1 MKFFIRIKRPSFSF
15 LFAFLF
21 CLKVFAQDQKVDR
34 LYSVGEGEPGYSVA
48 VYQGDKII
56 LERQYGSAAL
66 EYDIHISSETVFDI
80 GSIGK
85 QFTAAAILLLEL
97 EGKLSLSDP
106 VYKYIENLPRYKLG
120 DPTIEHL
127 LNQTSGI
134 REVDPFLEVAD
145 IYFRDYRSQSQM
157 VNIITKIED
166 LAFAPGDY
174 FYYTN
179 ANYVL
184 LASVIE
190 QASGQ
195 SYTSYL
201 EENIFD
207 PLGMDR
213 TFVDRNVYTKIKN
226 RALGYTEDEGR
237 YYKTNLYFLKYVGDG
252 QILTTARDMFKWHQN
267 LKHSTIGSPEL
278 WKKMYTKAILNDG
291 TTINFG
297 LGAEFETH
305 NGYDAMG
312 FDGMIRAGF
321 VSKYLYFPVLDMAFF
336 TAQNTFDWEF
346 RDRFFQ
352 FVDLY
357 VPMAESKSQPIHQ
370 FEEIN
375 LTKQELEKYEGN
387 YLFYRHDED
396 RKANIVQLKNDQLF
410 VFTLDGDRVAKL
422 VPIGNDQFYFG
433 EDRDAIVTFGIN
445 GDKKHYTYDEL
456 DHTIPWVFNEYE
468 PFEHSDRELREF
480 EGTYYNEDF
489 QLSKKLELENGVL
502 FYYWKN
508 GAWREEMTSLSKDL
522 MEIPSSP
529 IEFIRNGNNQLSG
542 FSIMGL
548 VFQKM

>member
-1 MKFFIRIKRPSFSF
+1 
-15 LFAFLF
+15 
-21 CLKVFAQDQKVDR
+21 
-34 LYSVGEGEPGYSVA
+34 VGESEPGFSVA

-66 EYDIHISSETVFDI
+66 EYNIPISSETVFDV

-120 DPTIEHL
+120 DPTIEQL

-157 VNIITKIED
+157 VNIITKIEELD
-166 LAFAPGDY
+166 FAPGDY

-190 QASGQ
+190 RASGQ

-207 PLGMDR
+207 PLGMER
-213 TFVDRNVYTKIKN
+213 TFVDRNVYSRINN
-226 RALGYTEDEGR
+226 RALGYTKDEGI
-237 YYKTNLYFLKYVGDG
+237 YYKTHLYFLKYVGDG
-252 QILTTARDMFKWHQN
+252 QILTTVRDMFKWHQN
-267 LKHSTIGSPEL
+267 LKHATIGSPEL

-321 VSKYLYFPVLDMAFF
+321 VSKYLYFPDLDMAFF
-336 TAQNTFDWEF
+336 TTQNTFNWEF
-346 RDRFFQ
+346 RDRFFDL
-352 FVDLY
+352 VDLY
-357 VPMAESKSQPIHQ
+357 IPPAELKSQPMHQ
-370 FEEIN
+370 LEEIN
-375 LTKQELEKYEGN
+375 LTKKELEKYEGN

-396 RKANIVQLKNDQLF
+396 RKANMVQLKNDQLY
-410 VFTLDGDRVAKL
+410 VLTLDGDKVAKL

-433 EDRDAIVTFGIN
+433 EDRDAIVTFGNN
-445 GDKKHYTYDEL
+445 GDKKQYTYDEL
-456 DHTIPWVFNEYE
+456 DHEIPWVFNEYK
-468 PFEHSDRELREF
+468 PYEHSERELKEF
-480 EGTYYNEDF
+480 EGNYYNEDF
-489 QLSKKLELENGVL
+489 QLSKKLKLDNGVL

-529 IEFIRNGNNQLSG
+529 IEFIRDRNNQISG

-548 VFQKM
+548 VFIKM